1 MNKCQVNPDTGA
13 YDPNSHFGHLSST
26 MESVSR
32 KPSASAY
39 PYSAS
44 NGTR

>member
-13 YDPNSHFGHLSST
+13 YDPNSHFGHLSA